1 MRRALGSV
9 LAQAALARLA
19 TRTRLAELG
28 LPFCVAATSVGT
40 RCYAAKGDGGV
51 GRQNRTQALIDMMS
65 PAEGDVTW
73 TEEEL
78 ADAATRA
85 KEYSRA
91 KMREHRAWQKQFM
104 TKVKLRDAAI
114 EALPTEA
121 LRAAARA
128 PDLAP
133 FPSHRQVWL
142 ETPPHEQGAASG
154 DDESKVD
161 TRRRKIGTKM

>member
-1 MRRALGSV
+1 MRRAVGSV
-9 LAQAALARLA
+9 LAQAASARLA
-19 TRTRLAELG
+19 ARTGLADVV
-28 LPFCVAATSVGT
+28 LPLCVAIPLTGT
-40 RCYAAKGDGGV
+40 RGYAAKGDGGV

-65 PAEGDVTW
+65 PGEEVVSW
-73 TEEEL
+73 SEEEL
-78 ADAATRA
+78 ADAAKRA
-85 KEYSRA
+85 KEYSRQ
-91 KMREHRAWQKQFM
+91 KMREHRAWQKQVM

-128 PDLAP
+128 PDLSP

-142 ETPPHEQGAASG
+142 ETPPHEQGVASG
-154 DDESKVD
+154 DDESKMD

>member
-1 MRRALGSV
+1 MRQAVGSA

-19 TRTRLAELG
+19 TRTRLADLG
-28 LPFCVAATSVGT
+28 LPSYFAAPLAGM

-65 PAEGDVTW
+65 PGVADVSW
-73 TEEEL
+73 TEDEL
-78 ADAATRA
+78 ADAAKRA
-85 KEYSRA
+85 KEYSRE

-104 TKVKLRDAAI
+104 MKVKLRDEAI

-128 PDLAP
+128 PDLTP

-154 DDESKVD
+154 DDESKMD